1 MFSSVELLWLP
12 GVLLNWLFYSKTV
25 LSMTR
30 VGLVPRLLSLVILWL
45 AFRWINRYY
54 PPTNLEAPHP
64 PAGLEAAGG
73 PDPTCGGHLHSR
85 WRRSGCW
92 RHWRVLWT

>member
-1 MFSSVELLWLP
+1 MFSSVEPLWLP
-12 GVLLNWLFYSKTV
+12 GVLLNWLFNSKGV
-25 LSMTR
+25 LSMTM

-85 WRRSGCW
+85 WR
-92 RHWRVLWT
+92 